1 MRPCAT
7 PTECN
12 ASATAPRA
20 QRSNGVELDGAAAPH
35 ARGARRV
42 RSPTQRD
49 NDSSQDRPATG
60 KSRAD
65 RAPAGRAAPSTRAYQ
80 VAFFF
85 LLFCGILVL
94 PGRVDRVVCRG
105 WHPHFP
111 PVAWCVCSSCGVFAS
126 FYATRSRP
134 PDRRGRSSR
143 RLYEGLYIYVMH
155 RLYTQGL
162 VVGILWSGAPDVVAR
177 ATQKRSALELGA
189 RPTGNWRRGAA
200 GLNSLGQES
209 RGGLRRSG
217 ARSSWR
223 SARAAGRWG

>member
-1 MRPCAT
+1 M
-7 PTECN
+7 
-12 ASATAPRA
+12 
-20 QRSNGVELDGAAAPH
+20 
-35 ARGARRV
+35 
-42 RSPTQRD
+42 
-49 NDSSQDRPATG
+49 
-60 KSRAD
+60 
-65 RAPAGRAAPSTRAYQ
+65 
-80 VAFFF
+80 
-85 LLFCGILVL
+85 
-94 PGRVDRVVCRG
+94 VCRG

-177 ATQKRSALELGA
+177 ATHKRSALELGA

-200 GLNSLGQES
+200 GLNSHDGSPAAASGAVGRDRRGRRAAGVKLRKRES
-209 RGGLRRSG
+209 RGAAGSWRKGRGVKLAHRRGESRGTNGRSWTERRGVKLCIESRGILHWCHYWWRRRSHQF
-217 ARSSWR
+217 R
-223 SARAAGRWG
+223 